1 MSDPSGDET
10 GPLDDEQRA
19 AVESAETA
27 IAVLAGPGSGK
38 TRVLSYRARH
48 LLQADSRAV
57 KALLLTFTNKAA
69 AEMKARSL
77 NVATVTSDRVWASTF
92 HTFGMR
98 MLRSHGE
105 LVGINREFEIP
116 EDDEQSEI
124 AEVAARAAGTSN
136 RSRRWSYL
144 RLRRYEIHE
153 SEVLQWAEAYEDLK
167 RRDSLLD
174 FDDLIVLTADLL
186 EQQPTLA
193 EAYGTQYQHLLVDE
207 FQDTNAAQFAIVRAL
222 SQWTRTVSVF
232 ADDDQAIY
240 QFAGAEAR
248 NVHRFIGELGAK
260 EYPLTTNY
268 RCRAEIVNVANRLI
282 AADGQGSGRRMR
294 TSRAAGRV
302 RSLVFPTIEAEATGL
317 AEEIEAL
324 MGVGVAPADMAILA
338 RARFRIQPLL
348 NELERRQLPIT
359 NWLGA
364 AYHPEERIALGLCL
378 SMTQGRLTDRQ
389 AKRLFRFFGV
399 DEVEERAPL
408 ALFDAFH
415 DRPGWTELLELR
427 ELVWAGASLRVLVD
441 KARDAIVSVRP
452 DLDAPMSRLVD
463 TVGGFARY
471 DPDFSLIHLLGEL
484 TLGSVGGAPT
494 IGGGLKVATLQ
505 ATKGLQWSRVYIL
518 GLEEGR
524 LPDFHAETDEQIRE
538 ERRICFVGVCRAE
551 DDLTLTRTQWYSV
564 HRQKASRFLSEMGL

>member
-1 MSDPSGDET
+1 MSDASSDDW
-10 GPLDDEQRA
+10 PLDDEQRA
-19 AVESAETA
+19 AAESADTA

-48 LLQADSRAV
+48 LLRADSRLV

-77 NVATVTSDRVWASTF
+77 DVATVTSDRVWASTF
-92 HTFGMR
+92 HTFGLR

-116 EDDEQSEI
+116 EDDEQGEI
-124 AEVAARAAGTSN
+124 AELAAQGAGTSN
-136 RSRRWSYL
+136 RARRWSYL
-144 RLRRYEIHE
+144 RLRRYEVRE

-167 RRDSLLD
+167 RQRSVLD
-174 FDDLIVLTADLL
+174 FDDLIVLTADLF
-186 EQQPTLA
+186 EQQATVA

-222 SQWTRTVSVF
+222 SRWTRTVSVF

-248 NVHRFIGELGAK
+248 NVRRFIGELGAR

-268 RCRAEIVNVANRLI
+268 RCRAEIVDVANRLI
-282 AADGQGSGRRMR
+282 AADDQGSGRRMR
-294 TSRAAGRV
+294 TSRSGGLV
-302 RSLVFPTIEAEATGL
+302 RSLVFPTIEAEAAGL
-317 AEEIEAL
+317 AEDIGAL
-324 MGVGVAPADMAILA
+324 IRSGVAPADVAVLA
-338 RARFRIQPLL
+338 RARFRVQPLL
-348 NELERRQLPIT
+348 HELERRQLPIT

-364 AYHPEERIALGLCL
+364 AYHPEERIALGVCL

-389 AKRLFRFFGV
+389 AKRLFQFFEV
-399 DEVEERAPL
+399 DEIEERAPL
-408 ALFDAFH
+408 ALLQTF
-415 DRPGWTELLELR
+415 RGSPGWSELLDLR
-427 ELVWAGASLRVLVD
+427 DLVWAGADLRTIVD
-441 KARDAIVSVRP
+441 KAHDAVVSVRP
-452 DLDAPMSRLVD
+452 DLHASMSRLID
-463 TVGGFARY
+463 TVGGFARF
-471 DPDFSLIHLLGEL
+471 DPDFSLSHLLGEL

-494 IGGGLKVATLQ
+494 TGGGVKVATLQ
-505 ATKGLQWSRVYIL
+505 ATKGLQWSHVYIL

-551 DDLTLTRTQWYSV
+551 DNLTLTRTQWYSV
-564 HRQKASRFLSEMGL
+564 HRQRASRFLSEMGLQ